1 MVDRLS
7 EMECEI
13 IKQYSADFSEGT
25 VDRRPGCPGDLEL
38 RAYQFGYMPLTE
50 RIRTY
55 FHVRGCVHC
64 YARTTALE
72 ADDPRPVVPMN
83 LIRAK
88 VLSKLSEGSVAAR
101 SWWKA
106 PSYVG
111 AAATLAVVA
120 LSAGIFMRGTSEHSP
135 VYRGTEYLISAQVDR
150 APGKT
155 VVIRWKSISNAA
167 YYNLDIYRADLEGVV
182 FKTRLTTTKY
192 GLSDEEMGQ
201 LEKGKSYYCRIEA
214 MNDLNERLA
223 ASRSMSFSV
232 GPGTSGVL
240 ATSAE

>member
-1 MVDRLS
+1 MADRLS

-25 VDRRPGCPGDLEL
+25 VDRRPGCPGDTEL
-38 RAYQFGYMPLTE
+38 RAYQFGYMPLVE

-64 YARTTALE
+64 YALTTALE
-72 ADDPRPVVPMN
+72 ADDPCPDVPMSV
-83 LIRAK
+83 IRAR
-88 VLSKLSEGSVAAR
+88 VLSKLSEGTVTTR
-101 SWWKA
+101 SWWKV
-106 PSYVG
+106 PSFVG
-111 AAATLAVVA
+111 AAATLAIVA
-120 LSAGIFMRGTSEHSP
+120 LSAGIFMRGTAEHSP
-135 VYRGTEYLISAQVDR
+135 VYRGTEYLIAAQVDR
-150 APGKT
+150 APGKA
-155 VVIRWKSISNAA
+155 VVVRWKSISNAA

-201 LEKGKSYYCRIEA
+201 LETGKSYYCRIEA

-223 ASRSMSFSV
+223 ASRGMSFSV
-232 GPGTSGVL
+232 GPTTSGVL